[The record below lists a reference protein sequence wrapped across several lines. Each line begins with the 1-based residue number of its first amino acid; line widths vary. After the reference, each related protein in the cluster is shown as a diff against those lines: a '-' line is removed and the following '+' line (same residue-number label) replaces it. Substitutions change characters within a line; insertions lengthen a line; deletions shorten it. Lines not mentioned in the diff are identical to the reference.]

1 MLDQLQEDSCGRR
14 AGSPFLPGE
23 TTKHDRSVCAP
34 RSTDFLV
41 LSGCSIFSEG
51 LPQDT
56 CSVQVVNVHEGPEL
70 SLPGGLAP
78 FRVLQVSSES
88 LEMLRLGVVCFYE

>member
-1 MLDQLQEDSCGRR
+1 MQAVR
-14 AGSPFLPGE
+14 FYPGDD
-23 TTKHDRSVCAP
+23 KARQICVCPSVHGLS
-34 RSTDFLV
+34 R